1 MNLQKIWLKYRVVQA
16 VAFLGLGLL
25 LTIALSLSFGAVP
38 MSADQLWQAFLH
50 RGDAV
55 NQTIFWELRLP
66 RVAAALTVG
75 AGLGM
80 SGALLQGLLRNGL
93 ADPFVLGISAGAGLV
108 AITMLTLG
116 IFQTWVPLAA
126 WIGAILTSMLVYFL
140 GKTKTGI
147 SVERLVLAGVA
158 VSSLFGAIQTTLLLL
173 AEDSRLQAA
182 LNWLIGSLNGRG
194 WSDLQVAAPYI
205 LAALLLGCFLG
216 RSINLLA
223 LGDDLAVGLGVSL
236 VRSRLLIGGVAT
248 LLAASAVSI
257 GGLIGFVGLVVPHG
271 VRLLVGNDYRFVLPL
286 SAIGGAWVLTFADF
300 LARLGAVELPVG
312 TVTALLGSPLF
323 VWLLYRRSSY

>member
-1 MNLQKIWLKYRVVQA
+1 VKKIWLKYRVFQA
-16 VAFLGLGLL
+16 VVFLGLGLL

-50 RGDAV
+50 RGDTV
-55 NQTIFWELRLP
+55 NQTILWELRLP

-75 AGLGM
+75 AALGM

-126 WIGAILTSMLVYFL
+126 WIGAIFTSMLVYFL

-158 VSSLFGAIQTTLLLL
+158 VSSLFGAVQTTLLLL

-223 LGDDLAVGLGVSL
+223 LVSLKVRKLKAFQSPQRSETWFLSLTPNAVGSPS
-236 VRSRLLIGGVAT
+236 RS
-248 LLAASAVSI
+248 
-257 GGLIGFVGLVVPHG
+257 
-271 VRLLVGNDYRFVLPL
+271 
-286 SAIGGAWVLTFADF
+286 
-300 LARLGAVELPVG
+300 
-312 TVTALLGSPLF
+312 
-323 VWLLYRRSSY
+323 

>member
-1 MNLQKIWLKYRVVQA
+1 VNLQKICLEYRVFQA
-16 VAFLGLGLL
+16 VVFLGLGLL

-38 MSADQLWQAFLH
+38 MSSAQLWQAFLH

-75 AGLGM
+75 AALGM
-80 SGALLQGLLRNGL
+80 SGSLLQGLLRNGL

-158 VSSLFGAIQTTLLLL
+158 VSSLFGAIQTTLQPF
-173 AEDSRLQAA
+173 AS
-182 LNWLIGSLNGRG
+182 
-194 WSDLQVAAPYI
+194 
-205 LAALLLGCFLG
+205 CFE
-216 RSINLLA
+216 
-223 LGDDLAVGLGVSL
+223 L
-236 VRSRLLIGGVAT
+236 VNR
-248 LLAASAVSI
+248 
-257 GGLIGFVGLVVPHG
+257 
-271 VRLLVGNDYRFVLPL
+271 
-286 SAIGGAWVLTFADF
+286 
-300 LARLGAVELPVG
+300 
-312 TVTALLGSPLF
+312 
-323 VWLLYRRSSY
+323 

>member
-1 MNLQKIWLKYRVVQA
+1 MTLQKIWLKYRVFQA
-16 VAFLGLGLL
+16 VVFLGLGLL

-38 MSADQLWQAFLH
+38 MSAAQLWQAFLH

-66 RVAAALTVG
+66 RVAAALTVS
-75 AGLGM
+75 AALGM
-80 SGALLQGLLRNGL
+80 SESLLQGLLRNCL

-158 VSSLFGAIQTTLLLL
+158 VSYLFGAIQTTLLLL

-194 WSDLQVAAPYI
+194 WSDLQVAAPSTRTNQTCRNSRQQISQQQPQIYRNYRSHWRTNPSQFGKNHRI
-205 LAALLLGCFLG
+205 ETEFSGRCVGISRPNNAKIAA
-216 RSINLLA
+216 
-223 LGDDLAVGLGVSL
+223 
-236 VRSRLLIGGVAT
+236 
-248 LLAASAVSI
+248 
-257 GGLIGFVGLVVPHG
+257 
-271 VRLLVGNDYRFVLPL
+271 
-286 SAIGGAWVLTFADF
+286 AWN
-300 LARLGAVELPVG
+300 
-312 TVTALLGSPLF
+312 
-323 VWLLYRRSSY
+323 

>member
-1 MNLQKIWLKYRVVQA
+1 VKKIWLKYRVFQA
-16 VAFLGLGLL
+16 VVFLGLGLL

-38 MSADQLWQAFLH
+38 MSSAQLWQAFLH
-50 RGDAV
+50 QGDAV

-75 AGLGM
+75 AALGM
-80 SGALLQGLLRNGL
+80 SGSLLQGLLRNGL

-194 WSDLQVAAPYI
+194 WS
-205 LAALLLGCFLG
+205 
-216 RSINLLA
+216 
-223 LGDDLAVGLGVSL
+223 GDDLAVGLGVSL

>member
-1 MNLQKIWLKYRVVQA
+1 MKKIWLKYRVFQA
-16 VAFLGLGLL
+16 VVFLGLGLL

-38 MSADQLWQAFLH
+38 MSSAQLWQAFLH

-66 RVAAALTVG
+66 RVATALTVG
-75 AGLGM
+75 SALGM
-80 SGALLQGLLRNGL
+80 SGSLLQGLLRNGL

-216 RSINLLA
+216 RWINLLA
-223 LGDDLAVGLGVSL
+223 LGDDLAVALGVSL

-286 SAIGGAWVLTFADF
+286 SAIAGA
-300 LARLGAVELPVG
+300 
-312 TVTALLGSPLF
+312 
-323 VWLLYRRSSY
+323 